1 MKRNLDSFLEK
12 IGKGIKKSAITGI
25 VGLAIAYGAGNTKE
39 VLAQTYDFDNPGTY
53 AKLMTT
59 ADAIAE
65 YGSQVDD
72 VQYQVGTENFVYP
85 VAQDINHP
93 GINQNLVI
101 HGSSFSAELIYS
113 LCSSETTQILGAE
126 YTTDEIRIDIS
137 PGEYSFQSSAP
148 KIERPTQINGTVNVG
163 SLESTL
169 YANNGIRIIG
179 NDAHLEINSLIL
191 AGDLGNPTYGSSLA
205 FTSGTSGIVS
215 NSLIYTPMRYDNG
228 DSLDVTNSTFSVPD
242 TAIYVYGLSTK
253 EVANQTVFRNNVFNG
268 GQKSFSIQS
277 VGIDAGV
284 ALEGGNNSFI
294 DVDKPIYVA
303 EGSTTQFFRGNFWA
317 APFLTKSG
325 KAGFEIL
332 TDPNEILARQTEN
345 LGTGIID
352 VGDALSSDPN
362 EVIVDENWPPL
373 PIGAPLATPIG
384 LGALGLGIGIAGIYK
399 LSRKKDSDDDSTK
412 NHFD

>member
-93 GINQNLVI
+93 GINQNLI
-101 HGSSFSAELIYS
+101 LHGSPFSAELIYS

-228 DSLDVTNSTFSVPD
+228 DSLDVTNSTFNVPD
-242 TAIYVYGLSTK
+242 TAIYVYGLPTK
-253 EVANQTVFRNNVFNG
+253 IANQTIFRNNVFNEG
-268 GQKSFSIQS
+268 EFSFSVQFAG
-277 VGIDAGV
+277 VDAG
-284 ALEGGNNSFI
+284 ASLEGGNNSFI
-294 DVDKPIYVA
+294 GVDTPVYVV
-303 EGSTTQFFRGNFWA
+303 EGSTTQSFRGNFWA
-317 APFLTKSG
+317 APSLTKSG

-332 TDPNEILARQTEN
+332 TDPNEILARQTVN

-362 EVIVDENWPPL
+362 EVIVDENWPPV
-373 PIGAPLATPIG
+373 PIGAPLATP
-384 LGALGLGIGIAGIYK
+384 LGL
-399 LSRKKDSDDDSTK
+399 
-412 NHFD
+412 

>member
-93 GINQNLVI
+93 GINQNLI
-101 HGSSFSAELIYS
+101 LHGSPFSAELIYS

-228 DSLDVTNSTFSVPD
+228 DSLDVTNSTFNVPD
-242 TAIYVYGLSTK
+242 TAIYVYGLPTK
-253 EVANQTVFRNNVFNG
+253 IANQTIFRNNVFNEG
-268 GQKSFSIQS
+268 EISFSVQFAG
-277 VGIDAGV
+277 VDAG
-284 ALEGGNNSFI
+284 ASLEGGNNSFI
-294 DVDKPIYVA
+294 GVDTPVYVQ
-303 EGSTTQFFRGNFWA
+303 EGSTIQSFRGNFWA
-317 APFLTKSG
+317 APSLTKSG
-325 KAGFEIL
+325 KAGFEVL
-332 TDPNEILARQTEN
+332 TNPSEILARQTIN

-362 EVIVDENWPPL
+362 EVIVDENWPPV
-373 PIGAPLATPIG
+373 PIGAPLATPLG

>member
-93 GINQNLVI
+93 GINQNLI
-101 HGSSFSAELIYS
+101 LHGSPFSAELIYS

-169 YANNGIRIIG
+169 YANSGIRISG
-179 NDAHLEINSLIL
+179 NDGYLEVDSLIL
-191 AGDLGNPTYGSSLA
+191 AGYPGDPTYGGTLG
-205 FTSGTSGIVS
+205 FMDGTSGIVF
-215 NSLIYTPMRYDNG
+215 NSEIYSSMSYNNG
-228 DSLDVTNSTFSVPD
+228 DSLDVSNSTFSVPD

-303 EGSTTQFFRGNFWA
+303 EGSTTQSFRGNFWA

-412 NHFD
+412 NHFN